1 VTTTGRGA
9 AIALSRPGAAA
20 LLSGQLRYAV
30 VDLWRARVV
39 LIFTLVLPLVWLL
52 VVGAIAGNETVDAAR
67 GVRVMQFVTPV
78 AISMGILYAAYP
90 TVAISL
96 AVAREVGVL
105 KRLRG
110 TPLPAW
116 TYLAGRI
123 GGAVVF
129 ALVSVAVS
137 LLVGIVGFGV
147 QIVWRTAPAT
157 IVTIVLGIACFAAIG
172 LAVAALSPSQ
182 SVAQGASVGTAVAMT
197 FVSDLFTFGGETPRW
212 LQLIGDVL
220 PLKPLNEALQDQFNP
235 FLSGSGWYWDR
246 LAVVAAWGVAA
257 ALVATRTFRW
267 DAGVRGRATAGAAG
281 AAGAGGAAAAVPA
294 VARPVPAVQT
304 GSPTAVSLVT
314 GQARAANRSAWRDP
328 GSMFFALVMPV
339 GLYALIVATQGQA
352 VAEVDGIPFPA
363 FYAASMV
370 AWGAGVAVFLNLP
383 EAVLVARDK
392 GVLKRLRGTPL
403 LPWQYLAGR
412 TVAGLF
418 LTVVIAAV
426 VLGVGVAF
434 YDLAVTTGGLL
445 LGLVVLLVGAL
456 CLTACGFALAAAV
469 PNAKAVGAVGLVVLL
484 PLAFF
489 SEVFVVGGPEWM
501 TTVGS
506 FFPLLH
512 FQRAL
517 RAAWDPGGPELA
529 WASLGVLALWLVAA
543 TLVAVRFFRWE
554 PRTGS

>member
-1 VTTTGRGA
+1 VTTTDRIPGPA
-9 AIALSRPGAAA
+9 APAPAQRPGAGPLLAA
-20 LLSGQLRYAV
+20 QLRYAV
-30 VDLWRARVV
+30 VELWRTRVV

-52 VVGAIAGNETVDAAR
+52 VVGAIAGNETVDEAS

-116 TYLAGRI
+116 IHLAGRI

-129 ALVSVAVS
+129 ALTSVAIS
-137 LLVGIVGFGV
+137 LLVGMLGFGV
-147 QIVWRTAPAT
+147 QIVWRTALASVAT
-157 IVTIVLGIACFAAIG
+157 VVLGIACFAAIG
-172 LAVAALSPSQ
+172 LAIAALAPSQ
-182 SVAQGASVGTAVAMT
+182 SFAQGASIGTAVAMT
-197 FVSDLFTFGGETPRW
+197 FVSDLFTFGAETPRW
-212 LQLIGDVL
+212 LQTLGDVL

-246 LAVVAAWGVAA
+246 LAVLAAWGLAA
-257 ALVATRTFRW
+257 ALVAARFFRW
-267 DAGVRGRATAGAAG
+267 DAGLRGGRTRGPAGAAEPG
-281 AAGAGGAAAAVPA
+281 PAAARPPGV
-294 VARPVPAVQT
+294 VAT
-304 GSPTAVSLVT
+304 GSPTAASLVL

-328 GSMFFALVMPV
+328 GSMFFALVLPV
-339 GLYALIVATQGQA
+339 GLYALILATQGQA
-352 VAEVDGIPFPA
+352 VEEVGGVPFPA
-363 FYAASMV
+363 HYAASMV

-383 EAVLVARDK
+383 EAVMVARDK

-403 LPWQYLAGR
+403 RPWQYLAGR

-418 LTVVIAAV
+418 VAVVIAAA
-426 VLGVGVAF
+426 VLAVGVAF
-434 YDLAVTTGGLL
+434 YDLTVTAAGLL
-445 LGLVVLLVGAL
+445 IGLLVLVVGAL
-456 CLTACGFALAAAV
+456 TMTACGFALAAPL
-469 PNAKAVGAVGLVVLL
+469 PNARAVGAVGLTVLL

-489 SEVFVVGGPEWM
+489 SDVFVVGGPEWM

-512 FQRAL
+512 VQRAL
-517 RAAWDPGGPELA
+517 TAAWDPGGAEVA
-529 WASLGVLALWLVAA
+529 WASLGVLVVWLVVASA
-543 TLVAVRFFRWE
+543 IAVRLFRWE
-554 PRTGS
+554 PPTGS